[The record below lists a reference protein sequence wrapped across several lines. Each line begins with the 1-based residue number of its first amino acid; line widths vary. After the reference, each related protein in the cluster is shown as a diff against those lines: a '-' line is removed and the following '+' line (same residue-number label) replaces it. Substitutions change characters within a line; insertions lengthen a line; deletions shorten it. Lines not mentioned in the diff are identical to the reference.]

1 LQPFFVPVSESRSLR
16 KVEQRHP
23 RVDISTDALASASA
37 QGNWPGVGRHALVL
51 HDGCMRGVGGCLLA
65 KLVSSGVLRAD
76 EPILEASM
84 EMAGKLASAP

>member
-1 LQPFFVPVSESRSLR
+1 
-16 KVEQRHP
+16 
-23 RVDISTDALASASA
+23 
-37 QGNWPGVGRHALVL
+37 
-51 HDGCMRGVGGCLLA
+51 MRGVGGCLLA